1 MTSGQKV
8 ARAARLKVHDAM
20 AHLHYGLANYGL
32 PARRPVLD
40 AILNVKRE
48 RKMETTLI
56 DAYQLVA
63 AARSTAKLPG
73 AVAEVGVFKGATARL
88 ILDAL
93 PGKTLHLCDTFEGLP
108 DSQDGMDKGQ
118 FCGSL
123 EEVRQYL
130 NDPRVQFHRGYFPRD
145 TAHEIE
151 NERFS
156 FVHLDVDYYD
166 GTLAALQFFWPRMV
180 TGGIV
185 LTHDYV
191 WLPGPTR
198 AFDEFFRDRVEPVVE
213 LAGIQAL
220 AIKAA

>member
-8 ARAARLKVHDAM
+8 AHAARLKVHDAM

-32 PARRPVLD
+32 PARKPVLD
-40 AILNVKRE
+40 AILTVKRQ
-48 RKMETTLI
+48 RKMATTLI

-73 AVAEVGVFKGATARL
+73 AAAEVGVFKGATARL

-93 PGKTLHLCDTFEGLP
+93 PNKTLHLCDTFEGLP
-108 DSQDGMDKGQ
+108 DSQDGLDKGQ
-118 FCGSL
+118 FCGTL

-130 NDPRVQFHRGYFPRD
+130 DDPRVQFHRGYFPRD

-151 NERFS
+151 NERFA

-166 GTLAALQFFWPRMV
+166 GTLAALEFFWPRMV

-191 WLPGPTR
+191 LLPGPTK
-198 AFDEFFRDRVEPVVE
+198 AFDEFFRDRVEPVIE

-220 AIKAA
+220 AVKAS